1 MAAKEMADAAW
12 FDHVVVNETG
22 GLDDTVSAVVE
33 IIDHER
39 RDRERIG
46 R

>member
-1 MAAKEMADAAW
+1 MAEKEMADAAW

-22 GLDDTVSAVVE
+22 ELDGTVSAVAG
-33 IIDHER
+33 IINRER
-39 RDRERIG
+39 RDRERAG